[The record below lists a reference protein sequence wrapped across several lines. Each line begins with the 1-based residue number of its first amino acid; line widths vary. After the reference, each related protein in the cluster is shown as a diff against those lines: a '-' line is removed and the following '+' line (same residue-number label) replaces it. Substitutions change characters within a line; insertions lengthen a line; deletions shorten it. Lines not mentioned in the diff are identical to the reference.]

1 MIQDIYPHTFSNVF
15 VAISQIKDND
25 YVFHFKENN
34 LLLKQTGQNFELPQR
49 KELYDPSLQGGT
61 FLFTLN
67 EVRCFLVWD
76 CTPPTGVQLVY
87 HEISFFRTIAQKE
100 IAWASIV
107 AYQLMDWYAQNK
119 YCGRCGRETV
129 LKNDE
134 RAISC
139 PACQTTVYPKI
150 SPAVIVAIL
159 CNDKILLA
167 SGVNFRSNF
176 YSLVAGYADIGE
188 SLEDAVAR
196 EVKEEV
202 GLNIRNIRYYKSQPW
217 PFSGSMMIGY
227 IADADDTQ
235 SINIDKKEISDAA
248 WYTRDNLPNHPT
260 TISIAGEMI
269 EKFKAG
275 SLV

>member
-1 MIQDIYPHTFSNVF
+1 MIQDIYPHTFSNKF
-15 VAISQIKDND
+15 VATSQIQDND

-34 LLLKQTGQNFELPQR
+34 LLLKQNGQNFELPR
-49 KELYDPSLQGGT
+49 KKELSSSGLAEGI

-67 EVRCFLVWD
+67 EARCFLVWD
-76 CTPPTGVQLVY
+76 CAPPTDIQFAY
-87 HEISFFRTIAQKE
+87 HEISFFRTIAQQE
-100 IAWASIV
+100 IAWTSIV
-107 AYQLMDWYAQNK
+107 AFQLMSWHIQNK
-119 YCGRCGRETV
+119 YCGKCGSETV

-150 SPAVIVAIL
+150 SPAIIVAIL

-202 GLNIRNIRYYKSQPW
+202 GIDIKNIRYYKSQPW

-227 IADADDTQ
+227 IAEADDTQ
-235 SINIDKKEISDAA
+235 PIKIDKKEISDAA
-248 WYTRDNLPNHPT
+248 WYTRNNLPNHPT